1 MSTKFQTTFNP
12 YTVNSSKTVIFAD
25 FHIKTV
31 IFLIKRLLLAL
42 FLQKQLHA
50 NQSNIAFSS
59 VFYKELRHI

>member
-31 IFLIKRLLLAL
+31 IFPDKTLTFGTFLAKTVTRQPIKYSIFERIL
-42 FLQKQLHA
+42 
-50 NQSNIAFSS
+50 
-59 VFYKELRHI
+59 